1 MCATTTITTAH
12 VDLILEQVLRK
23 TVKEFTAE
31 VGKASTEKL
40 MDRLSTSD
48 SWDAYAAECADVAG
62 RIVRY
67 REEQTFRHPAGS
79 AVSVDG
85 RRNQP
90 IDPPSTDWP
99 QLSAAAPRSCARA
112 PRTAQRSCRATSL
125 PRAIH
130 GRRDSVL
137 AVDEDPG

>member
-48 SWDAYAAECADVAG
+48 SWDAYAAECADFAG

-67 REEQTFRHPAGS
+67 RRRSGRSDIPLGARSNVRRWSHPARY
-79 AVSVDG
+79 G
-85 RRNQP
+85 RP
-90 IDPPSTDWP
+90 SSDPTRPP
-99 QLSAAAPRSCARA
+99 EGL
-112 PRTAQRSCRATSL
+112 L
-125 PRAIH
+125 
-130 GRRDSVL
+130 
-137 AVDEDPG
+137 